1 MPTNDKNQNQGNDR
15 SRQGSNQMN
24 QGSNQGSSQGSNQGS
39 NQSTKQQASST
50 DRDTQSGL
58 SGKSGSD
65 DSMKKGSGSRSDSD
79 R

>member
-1 MPTNDKNQNQGNDR
+1 MPTNDKSQNQDSDR

-24 QGSNQGSSQGSNQGS
+24 QGSNQASNQAS

-50 DRDTQSGL
+50 DRDRQSGL

-65 DSMKKGSGSRSDSD
+65 DSMKKSSGSRSDSE